1 MAEVDAVMAQ
11 AQQRTGGADALERL
25 KEREE
30 ILQIGYWYQG
40 EGLGTTLTPQAVLP
54 FLQADPSRLAKTF
67 EALVESGDLR
77 RFESGYDFTPNGK
90 RKAARMFT
98 ETFTDFQQP
107 GHGECVDGCCDGD
120 EPCETHAHVGHA
132 HAGHS
137 HGQHG

>member
-1 MAEVDAVMAQ
+1 MPEMEGAMAQ
-11 AQQRTGGADALERL
+11 AYDQTSGADALERL
-25 KEREE
+25 KQREE
-30 ILQIGYWYQG
+30 ILQISYWFQG

-54 FLQADPSRLAKTF
+54 FLQADASRLAETF

-77 RFESGYDFTPNGK
+77 RLDAGYDFTPEGK

-120 EPCETHAHVGHA
+120 EPCETHAGHVHTHSHA
-132 HAGHS
+132 HG
-137 HGQHG
+137 

>member
-1 MAEVDAVMAQ
+1 MPEVDAVMAQ
-11 AQQRTGGADALERL
+11 AQQQTDGADALERL

-30 ILQIGYWYQG
+30 ILQISYWYQG

-54 FLQADPSRLAKTF
+54 FLQANPARLAETF
-67 EALVESGDLR
+67 EALVESGDLS
-77 RFESGYDFTPNGK
+77 RFGSGYDFTPNGK

-120 EPCETHAHVGHA
+120 EPCETHAHTGHA
-132 HAGHS
+132 HPHHHA
-137 HGQHG
+137 HG

>member
-1 MAEVDAVMAQ
+1 MAH
-11 AQQRTGGADALERL
+11 AQQQTGADALERL

-54 FLQADPSRLAKTF
+54 FLQADPFRLAKTF

-77 RFESGYDFTPNGK
+77 RLKGGYDFTPIGK

-120 EPCETHAHVGHA
+120 EPCETHAHTGHA
-132 HAGHS
+132 HVHHHA
-137 HGQHG
+137 HG

>member
-1 MAEVDAVMAQ
+1 MAQ
-11 AQQRTGGADALERL
+11 AQQQTVGADALERL

-54 FLQADPSRLAKTF
+54 FLQANPARLAETF

-77 RFESGYDFTPNGK
+77 RLEGGYDFTPEGK

-120 EPCETHAHVGHA
+120 EPCETHAHAGHVHA
-132 HAGHS
+132 HHHA
-137 HGQHG
+137 HG

>member
-1 MAEVDAVMAQ
+1 MAQ
-11 AQQRTGGADALERL
+11 AHQQTSGADALERL
-25 KEREE
+25 MEREE

-54 FLQADPSRLAKTF
+54 FLQAGASRLAETF
-67 EALVESGDLR
+67 EALVESGDLHR
-77 RFESGYDFTPNGK
+77 CDSGYDFTTDGK

-120 EPCETHAHVGHA
+120 EPCETHAHAGHVHTHSHA
-132 HAGHS
+132 HG
-137 HGQHG
+137 

>member
-1 MAEVDAVMAQ
+1 MAQ
-11 AQQRTGGADALERL
+11 AQQQTGGADALERL

-40 EGLGTTLTPQAVLP
+40 EGLGTTLTAQAVLP
-54 FLQADPSRLAKTF
+54 FLQADPSRLGRTF
-67 EALVESGDLR
+67 EALVESGDLCR
-77 RFESGYDFTPNGK
+77 LESGYDFTPDGK

-120 EPCETHAHVGHA
+120 EPCETHLHAGHV

>member
-1 MAEVDAVMAQ
+1 MPEGKAGMAQ
-11 AQQRTGGADALERL
+11 ACEPINGADALERL

-30 ILQIGYWYQG
+30 ILQIGYWFQG

-54 FLQADPSRLAKTF
+54 FLQAGSSRLADTF
-67 EALVESGDLR
+67 EALVESGDLWR
-77 RFESGYDFTPNGK
+77 RDSGYDFTPEGK

-120 EPCETHAHVGHA
+120 EP
-132 HAGHS
+132 
-137 HGQHG
+137 

>member
-1 MAEVDAVMAQ
+1 MPEVDAVMAQ
-11 AQQRTGGADALERL
+11 AQQQTGGADALERL

-40 EGLGTTLTPQAVLP
+40 EGIGTTLTPKAVLP
-54 FLQADPSRLAKTF
+54 FLQANPSRLAATF

-77 RFESGYDFTPNGK
+77 RLEGGYDFTPEGK

-120 EPCETHAHVGHA
+120 EPCETHAGHGHVHA
-132 HAGHS
+132 HVHTHA
-137 HGQHG
+137 HG

>member
-1 MAEVDAVMAQ
+1 MPEVDAAMAQ
-11 AQQRTGGADALERL
+11 AQQQTGGADALERL

-54 FLQADPSRLAKTF
+54 FLQADPFRLAETF
-67 EALVESGDLR
+67 EALAESGDLR
-77 RFESGYDFTPNGK
+77 RLESGYDFTPTGK

-107 GHGECVDGCCDGD
+107 GHGECVDDCCDGD
-120 EPCETHAHVGHA
+120 EPCETHAHAGHVHA
-132 HAGHS
+132 HLHA
-137 HGQHG
+137 HG

>member
-1 MAEVDAVMAQ
+1 MAQ
-11 AQQRTGGADALERL
+11 AQQQTGGADALERL
-25 KEREE
+25 KESEE

-40 EGLGTTLTPQAVLP
+40 EGIGTTLTPQAVLP
-54 FLQADPSRLAKTF
+54 FLQANPARLAETF

-77 RFESGYDFTPNGK
+77 RFGSGYDFTPEGK

-120 EPCETHAHVGHA
+120 EPCETHAHTGHA
-132 HAGHS
+132 HPHHHA
-137 HGQHG
+137 HG